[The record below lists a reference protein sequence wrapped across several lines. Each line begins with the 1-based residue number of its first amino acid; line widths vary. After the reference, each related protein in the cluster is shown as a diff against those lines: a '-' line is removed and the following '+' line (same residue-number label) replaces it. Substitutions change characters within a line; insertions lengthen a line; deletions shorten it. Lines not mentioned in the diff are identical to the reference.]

1 MPISKRPRRREKLF
15 GQARGRPL
23 DRNAKARIVTFS
35 RAWSTRV
42 RQPRQHKGPITRAF
56 REVLDAMLWG
66 FHNSKDGRCFPSYTT
81 IAAKAGCARSVVASA
96 LKVLE
101 LAGVL
106 TWVHRIAR
114 IRIPTRD
121 ANGRVSWRVRIIR
134 TSNAYTFNDPKSAEN
149 RPISPKS
156 ENRLGTMN
164 QDTSDSNY
172 LAKIDPN
179 NPLERALRALEL
191 AFQSRGSGSV
201 GKTVAHTG

>member
-114 IRIPTRD
+114 IRMPTRD

-134 TSNAYTFNDPKSAEN
+134 TSNAYTFNDPKSAEI
-149 RPISPKS
+149 RPVSSES
-156 ENRLGTMN
+156 ENRPGTMN
-164 QDTSDSNY
+164 QDASDRTVRGD
-172 LAKIDPN
+172 LDPHS
-179 NPLERALRALEL
+179 PLERALQALEV
-191 AFQSRGSGSV
+191 AFRSRDSRTVGATSG
-201 GKTVAHTG
+201 